1 MKSLTAQSIVLHDCF
16 LPCCHRRYAQIKVS
30 WLLVCSSAYW
40 KPFFGSA
47 LRLLYPVCTVARLI
61 YPPVRD
67 SQWSSI
73 LFRLAKFRWCMPN
86 RRLLIV
92 SCCCSPACHNYYR
105 FVFRPTFT
113 EGSYP
118 LSLALGQF
126 LFYRRVRTVTRHP
139 GFIKAQPIN
148 GAIGF
153 CRNGAK
159 ILLLFV
165 PIMVGRG
172 GVEPP
177 FSVFQTG
184 APTVYATCPYRKTEE
199 YRKISKCYHIVR
211 PVSAYNLYSRIY
223 SDCSS
228 SVFFMAAGVGFEPTG
243 QLITDTEVFKTTPL
257 CPLRYPAR

>member
-1 MKSLTAQSIVLHDCF
+1 MPDLFILQFVILSGA
-16 LPCCHRRYAQIKVS
+16 
-30 WLLVCSSAYW
+30 AY
-40 KPFFGSA
+40 
-47 LRLLYPVCTVARLI
+47 
-61 YPPVRD
+61 
-67 SQWSSI
+67 
-73 LFRLAKFRWCMPN
+73 LFRLTKFRWCMPN

-92 SCCCSPACHNYYR
+92 LCCCSPACHNFYR

-126 LFYRRVRTVTRHP
+126 LFYRRVRTVTRHS

-184 APTVYATCPYRKTEE
+184 APTVYATCPYRKSG
-199 YRKISKCYHIVR
+199 RILQNF
-211 PVSAYNLYSRIY
+211 PMLPYSQA
-223 SDCSS
+223 SQC
-228 SVFFMAAGVGFEPTG
+228 
-243 QLITDTEVFKTTPL
+243 L
-257 CPLRYPAR
+257 